1 MMEVSPEAGVGG
13 GDVITPEDG
22 GRDPEVVQLGQ
33 HLAVQVGKV
42 RPREE
47 GRGQGGEELVQEG
60 ERHLQGLTVASH

>member
-1 MMEVSPEAGVGG
+1 MVEVSPEAGVGG

-33 HLAVQVGKV
+33 HLAVQVGEV
-42 RPREE
+42 RTREE

-60 ERHLQGLTVASH
+60 ERHLQRLALTCH